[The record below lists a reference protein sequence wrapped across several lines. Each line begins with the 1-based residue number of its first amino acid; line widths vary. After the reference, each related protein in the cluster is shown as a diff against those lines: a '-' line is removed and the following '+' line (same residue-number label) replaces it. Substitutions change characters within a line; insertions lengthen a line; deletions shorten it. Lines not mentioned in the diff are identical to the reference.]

1 MKRADLEGFRAEIKE
16 IDCELEMIFPP
27 TFFDII
33 EHLPIDHLVDEIKF
47 GGPNHLGYMYAM
59 EKELCEFKDLEYK
72 VEIDSTVRLNAWT
85 RARIHNKKFVNWFK
99 EKVDTVE
106 VPNHLGCLAKDEFV
120 LSRVYFNRLHSMDYH
135 FVLASQVHKVFY
147 VEDPTK
153 TSVYYASNK
162 VHRTQQPML
171 TLDGQEIEDIPADV
185 VHMPPD
191 AQFLADTSME
201 TSEEYDDNA

>member
-1 MKRADLEGFRAEIKE
+1 MKISGYKSHDALLAADCSSKVMKRADLEGFRAEIKE
-16 IDCELEMIFPP
+16 LYLHDGVKTRFNRYQIVDNEDVE
-27 TFFDII
+27 
-33 EHLPIDHLVDEIKF
+33 EH
-47 GGPNHLGYMYAM
+47 
-59 EKELCEFKDLEYK
+59 K

-135 FVLASQVHKVFY
+135 FVLASQVHQVFY